1 MIKRKKTMKIK
12 IGDVEIGGGSPIAVQ
27 SMTKVKTED
36 VDAVCR
42 QVARLERAGCEIIR
56 VAVPNRNAAKAI
68 RKIKKRINIPL
79 VADIHFDYRLALEAI
94 DSGADKVRLN
104 PGNIYD
110 EAKVKKVIRAAKS
123 AKIPIRIGANSGSI
137 LRKVDRVELEK
148 GKKTKGIG
156 QIMVER
162 VMEYLRFF
170 EKEDFSDIVVSLKAP
185 DVLETIEAYELMSKR
200 SDYPLHLGITA
211 AGTSFS
217 GTIKSALGIG
227 SLLLKGIGDT
237 IRVSLTGDPT
247 YEVRVAKEILQSLGI
262 RLFGPIVVSCPTCS
276 RTQVDIVPIVEKFE
290 RRLKGID
297 KAIKIAIMGCEV
309 NGPGEARDADIGIAA
324 GKSRGL
330 LFKKGK
336 PLRKVKEEDFIAE
349 LLKEIR
355 EF

>member
-1 MIKRKKTMKIK
+1 MVKRKKTRKVK
-12 IGDVEIGGGSPIAVQ
+12 IGDVEIGGGSPIAIQ

-42 QVARLERAGCEIIR
+42 QVARLEGAGCEIIR
-56 VAVPNRNAAKAI
+56 IAVPNRNAARAI
-68 RKIKKRINIPL
+68 KKIKKRINIPL
-79 VADIHFDYRLALEAI
+79 VADIHFNYRLALEAI

-137 LRKVDRVELEK
+137 LRKVDRVQLEK

-162 VMEYLRFF
+162 VMDYLRFF
-170 EKEDFSDIVVSLKAP
+170 KEEGFADIVVSLKAP

-237 IRVSLTGDPT
+237 IRVSLTGDPIQ
-247 YEVRVAKEILQSLGI
+247 EVRVAKEILQSLGI

-276 RTQVDIVPIVEKFE
+276 RMQADIVPIVEKLE
-290 RRLKGID
+290 RRLKGVD
-297 KAIKIAIMGCEV
+297 KAIKIAIMACEV

-324 GKSRGL
+324 GKGGGL
-330 LFKKGK
+330 LFKKGE
-336 PLRKVKEEDFIAE
+336 PLRKVKEENFVAE
-349 LLKEIR
+349 LLKEIE